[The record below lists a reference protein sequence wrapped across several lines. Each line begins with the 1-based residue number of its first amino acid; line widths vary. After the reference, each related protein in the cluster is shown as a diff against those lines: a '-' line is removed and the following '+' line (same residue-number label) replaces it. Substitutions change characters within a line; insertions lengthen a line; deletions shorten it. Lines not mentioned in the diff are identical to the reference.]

1 MDVVDTTI
9 QQGGN
14 MQHNFSF
21 KIVLLFLS
29 MTLLVSACSTFAPTA
44 APTDT
49 QRPTATD
56 TPVPT
61 ATSTPTRTPRPTATP
76 NLAATQKA
84 EEYQAEVQSYFDQGY
99 LQSTDGSTKEYGEFS
114 QSFAQLDWYSWESL
128 GVSKADFFLS
138 GHFKWW
144 SAYRSASES
153 GCGFVFAIQE
163 DGSHYVVFLDRSR
176 IIFLDYDTSYG
187 TYSRNVG
194 LTRGTGKVKFDNPFD
209 HPVEADFTLIV
220 NDTTAYV
227 LVDKELIGQYTL
239 AESRILRGD
248 LGLTVLSGTNKDFG
262 TRCTMTNLHLWTPK

>member
-1 MDVVDTTI
+1 
-9 QQGGN
+9 
-14 MQHNFSF
+14 MQHKFRSR
-21 KIVLLFLS
+21 IVLLFLC
-29 MTLLVSACSTFAPTA
+29 MALVVSACSTIAPTA

-49 QRPTATD
+49 PQPTATN
-56 TPVPT
+56 TLVPT
-61 ATSTPTRTPRPTATP
+61 ATFTPTRTPRPTATP

-99 LQSTDGSTKEYGEFS
+99 LATTEGSMEEVGAFV
-114 QSFAQLDWYSWESL
+114 QRFAQLDWYSWESL
-128 GVSKADFFLS
+128 GVNIAEFFMS
-138 GHFKWW
+138 GHFKWS
-144 SAYRSASES
+144 SAYRNASES

-163 DGSHYVVFLDRSR
+163 DGSHYVVFLDRAR
-176 IIFLDYDTSYG
+176 IIFLDYDASRG
-187 TYSRNVG
+187 SYSRNVG

-239 AESRILRGD
+239 AESRILKGD

-262 TRCTMTNLHLWTPK
+262 TSCAISDIHFWTPE

>member
-1 MDVVDTTI
+1 
-9 QQGGN
+9 
-14 MQHNFSF
+14 MQHEFSF
-21 KIVLLFLS
+21 RFVLLFLS
-29 MTLLVSACSTFAPTA
+29 LALVVSACSTAAPAPTL
-44 APTDT
+44 TDT
-49 QRPTATD
+49 PQPTATE
-56 TPVPT
+56 TLVPT
-61 ATSTPTRTPRPTATP
+61 ATMKPTRTPRPTSTP
-76 NLAATQKA
+76 NMTATQKA
-84 EEYQAEVQSYFDQGY
+84 EDFQAEVQSYFDQGY
-99 LQSTDGSTKEYGEFS
+99 LPSTEGSMEEYGEYS

-128 GVSKADFFLS
+128 GVSKADFLLS

-153 GCGFVFAIQE
+153 GCGFAFAIQE

-176 IIFLDYDTSYG
+176 IVFLDYDTSYG
-187 TYSRNVG
+187 TYSRYVG

-227 LVDKELIGQYTL
+227 LVDEELIGQYTL

-248 LGLTVLSGTNKDFG
+248 VGLTVLSGTNKDFG